1 MLQRDVVSA
10 RGSGIPKRFDSSE
23 TFTRLRNLMEN
34 GEDISYQEGDRVETV
49 TIERLEMQPDRLSDN
64 GAWWEGTLLVR
75 LLTVPS

>member
-1 MLQRDVVSA
+1 
-10 RGSGIPKRFDSSE
+10 
-23 TFTRLRNLMEN
+23 MEN